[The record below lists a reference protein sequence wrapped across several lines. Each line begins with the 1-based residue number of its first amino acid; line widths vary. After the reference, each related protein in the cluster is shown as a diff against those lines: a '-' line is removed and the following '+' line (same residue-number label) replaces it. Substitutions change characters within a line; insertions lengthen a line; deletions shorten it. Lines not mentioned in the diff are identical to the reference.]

1 MKITKFLAAAA
12 FAAAAM
18 AASQAASARALVL
31 YYSQLGPE
39 TAADAHPSA
48 DMGNTQY
55 LAYAIKDA
63 VDGDIFRVENATPY
77 PDNGYKALTEVA
89 KKERQTNARP
99 AMKGDLPDLS
109 AYDTVY
115 IGAPVWWSDY
125 PMVFYTMLDRYD
137 FGGKTLVAFN
147 TNGGSGPG
155 VMVSTLKKAEPN
167 AKVLDDCLDIS
178 SSQSKS
184 CDGAVKTWLNAHSLL
199 ER

>member
-1 MKITKFLAAAA
+1 MNFKKFLAAAA

-18 AASQAASARALVL
+18 AASQAASAKALVL
-31 YYSQLGPE
+31 YYSQLGPQ
-39 TAADAHPSA
+39 TAVDAHPSQ

-63 VDGDIFRVENATPY
+63 VDADIFRVENATPY

-99 AMKGDLPDLS
+99 PMKGELPDLS
-109 AYDTVY
+109 QYDTVY

-137 FGGKTLVAFN
+137 FAGKTLVAFN

-155 VMVSTLKKAEPN
+155 VFVSTLKKAEPN

-178 SSQSKS
+178 SSQAKS
-184 CDGAVKTWLNAHSLL
+184 CEGAVRTWLNAHSLL
-199 ER
+199 SK